1 MAIIE
6 IRKPKQGKRK
16 FAYKAYHMRILG
28 RDIGFFYSKSEAVAW
43 LVGLLLVVVGI
54 PGVLWWIVNTSQ
66 TATRE
71 AEQRQNALTIR
82 ESTFVCRAVE
92 DVRRLAELAASRDDA
107 AFEKQLQ
114 DHVAAQ
120 ACKRIPAGA
129 KAYRDGRNNPRGVRK
144 VRLEGEDG
152 PWWISAQ

>member
-6 IRKPKQGKRK
+6 IKKQKQGKRK
-16 FAYKAYHMRILG
+16 FASKAYRMQILG
-28 RDIGFFYSKSEAVAW
+28 QDIGSFYSKSEAMAW

-71 AEQRQNALTIR
+71 AERRQNELTLQ
-82 ESTFVCRAVE
+82 ESTFGCRTVE
-92 DVRRLAELAASRDDA
+92 DVRSLAELAASRDDA

-120 ACKRIPAGA
+120 TCRRIPAGT
-129 KAYRDGRNNPRGVRK
+129 KAYRDGRNNPRGMKK

-152 PWWISAQ
+152 PWWISAR